1 MSKSNYNGR
10 SRRLPQW
17 TLILLSVLVSCLVL
31 TTVGALSTGFT
42 DWKVTEWFEKEVNP
56 DNLIKVENYQIK
68 SEKPNGG
75 PEFEVKDDG
84 TIKVSGKAANY
95 REKVVASVTLEPGT
109 YTIGG
114 YKSDMEKMSLAIV
127 FNGEIHY
134 AGDDSDVTGATFT
147 VTETVVATVK
157 LVIAKDTNF
166 LLSATVRP
174 TLGNG
179 SEEIDFY
186 V

>member
-17 TLILLSVLVSCLVL
+17 ALILLSVLASCLVL

-56 DNLIKVENYQIK
+56 DNLLKVEGYTIK
-68 SEKPNGG
+68 SEKLNSGL
-75 PEFEVKDDG
+75 EFDVDEDG
-84 TIKVSGKAANY
+84 VIKVSGKSSEEC
-95 REKVVASVTLEPGT
+95 EKVVAHITLEPGT

-114 YKSDMEKMSLAIV
+114 YDSDANKMSLAIV
-127 FNGEIHY
+127 VNAEIHY
-134 AGDDSDVTGATFT
+134 AGDTSDTSGATFT
-147 VTETVVATVK
+147 VTETTAATVK

-166 LLSATVRP
+166 LLAQTVRP
-174 TLGNG
+174 TLVKG
-179 SEEIDFY
+179 SNEIDFY
-186 V
+186 A